1 MKTKPTVDVQMLPP
15 AAGESRQILPRG
27 HESLARGCGI
37 RLSFCRITQ
46 LMSFSSTSIAIA
58 WRSLDLSP
66 RASKGCQQ
74 GQIVGRS
81 PKPSES
87 VPHPPL
93 LDHYYALF
101 IDRFSTSSYI
111 FILLIHTLQFS
122 AIVTIYES
130 LTSTFFLSFSF
141 LRNIG
146 QRRQARLTLH
156 QKPFRNP
163 LCLVSMISE
172 SFRVSY
178 PLAFHAYYPI
188 HRPHSRRKKYQK
200 VRGRGE
206 LTSSPQWTNLDKN
219 APIWIR
225 RSPRTLAMVC
235 NTCIMYFLC
244 YT

>member
-1 MKTKPTVDVQMLPP
+1 MLPH

-58 WRSLDLSP
+58 WRLTYLLERQKD
-66 RASKGCQQ
+66 ASKARLQAAAQSHLSRCR
-74 GQIVGRS
+74 ILDSSIITTRS
-81 PKPSES
+81 
-87 VPHPPL
+87 L
-93 LDHYYALF
+93 
-101 IDRFSTSSYI
+101 DRFSTSSYV

-188 HRPHSRRKKYQK
+188 NRPHSRRKNDQK

-225 RSPRTLAMVC
+225 RSPRMLAMVC